1 MVQSFLAAWMALL
14 SCGMSIL
21 VDGLYGS
28 CLDGKL
34 SQNMLTA
41 GLEKLSLDNLN
52 FEKQSHI
59 DMGLGN

>member
-41 GLEKLSLDNLN
+41 GLEKLSMENLT